1 MLTKKN
7 PKKMHKNLNKCQ
19 AENCTL
25 LPGQYLIFICNRRD
39 KSVPAGR
46 VEILSRKAEI
56 MESPPKSQTKICE
69 RI

>member
-7 PKKMHKNLNKCQ
+7 PKKMHKDLNKCQ
-19 AENCTL
+19 AENCTP

-46 VEILSRKAEI
+46 VEILSRKAGI

>member
-7 PKKMHKNLNKCQ
+7 PKKMHKNVNKCQ
-19 AENCTL
+19 AENCTH

-46 VEILSRKAEI
+46 VEILSRKAGI
-56 MESPPKSQTKICE
+56 MESLPKSQTKICE